1 MLTTFHVL
9 LLQANQLRT
18 VVKAVGELDIN
29 KQAAVL
35 NDDDEKEEDGL
46 DFETEVDKD
55 FAVKI
60 MDEPPVDP
68 RTYKPTI
75 VRNEKGILEWDITE
89 TDVKYLADGKSS
101 HFMIPVRESLYL
113 ARRSDN
119 RPVETASSGSSRY
132 HLADVPFDRMLC
144 TRMCWRWIP

>member
-113 ARRSDN
+113 ARRSDKSTCRN
-119 RPVETASSGSSRY
+119 SFIRILE
-132 HLADVPFDRMLC
+132 
-144 TRMCWRWIP
+144 IPPC